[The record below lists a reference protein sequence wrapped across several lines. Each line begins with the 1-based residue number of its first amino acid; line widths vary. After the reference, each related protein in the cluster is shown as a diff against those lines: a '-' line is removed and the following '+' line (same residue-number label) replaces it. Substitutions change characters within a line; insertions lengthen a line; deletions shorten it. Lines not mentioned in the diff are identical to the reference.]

1 MDNKYI
7 NIYNNLVNL
16 TRNKILYENFS
27 SQDTFSDRLIFFLFH
42 FGFFLMVFKKKTK
55 KETLQ
60 EIYDYNFKQLELSI
74 REMGYGDV
82 SINKKM
88 KTYLNIFHAILNK
101 IDNWE
106 NLSDFEKSKI
116 LSNFLNINEVKPN
129 LIDYFNKYLLNL
141 SNNTLNYYIKGVIKP
156 KI

>member
-1 MDNKYI
+1 
-7 NIYNNLVNL
+7 
-16 TRNKILYENFS
+16 
-27 SQDTFSDRLIFFLFH
+27 
-42 FGFFLMVFKKKTK
+42 MVFKKNTEKVI
-55 KETLQ
+55 LQ

-82 SINKKM
+82 VINKKM
-88 KTYLNIFHAILNK
+88 KTYLNIFHAILDK

-116 LSNFLNINEVKPN
+116 LSNFFNINEVKSN
-129 LIDYFNKYLLNL
+129 LIGYFNKYLLNL

-156 KI
+156 KF

>member
-1 MDNKYI
+1 
-7 NIYNNLVNL
+7 
-16 TRNKILYENFS
+16 
-27 SQDTFSDRLIFFLFH
+27 
-42 FGFFLMVFKKKTK
+42 MVFKKNTEKVI
-55 KETLQ
+55 LQ

-82 SINKKM
+82 AINKKM
-88 KTYLNIFHAILNK
+88 KTYLNIFHAILDK

-106 NLSDFEKSKI
+106 NLPDFEKSKI
-116 LSNFLNINEVKPN
+116 LSNFLNINEVKSN
-129 LIDYFNKYLLNL
+129 LIDYFNNYLLNL

>member
-1 MDNKYI
+1 
-7 NIYNNLVNL
+7 
-16 TRNKILYENFS
+16 
-27 SQDTFSDRLIFFLFH
+27 
-42 FGFFLMVFKKKTK
+42 MVFKKNTEK
-55 KETLQ
+55 KILQ
-60 EIYDYNFKQLELSI
+60 QIYDYNFKQLELSI

-82 SINKKM
+82 VINKKM
-88 KTYLNIFHAILNK
+88 KTYLNIFHAILDK

-116 LSNFLNINEVKPN
+116 LSNFLNINEVKSN

-156 KI
+156 KF

>member
-1 MDNKYI
+1 
-7 NIYNNLVNL
+7 
-16 TRNKILYENFS
+16 
-27 SQDTFSDRLIFFLFH
+27 
-42 FGFFLMVFKKKTK
+42 MVFKKNTE
-55 KETLQ
+55 KEILQ

-82 SINKKM
+82 TINKKM
-88 KTYLNIFHAILNK
+88 KTYLNIFHAILDK

-116 LSNFLNINEVKPN
+116 LSNFLNINEVKSN

-141 SNNTLNYYIKGVIKP
+141 SNNTLNYYIKGVIKH
-156 KI
+156 KF

>member
-1 MDNKYI
+1 
-7 NIYNNLVNL
+7 
-16 TRNKILYENFS
+16 
-27 SQDTFSDRLIFFLFH
+27 
-42 FGFFLMVFKKKTK
+42 MVFKKNTE
-55 KETLQ
+55 KEILQ

-82 SINKKM
+82 AINKKM

-116 LSNFLNINEVKPN
+116 LSSFLNVNEVKSN
-129 LIDYFNKYLLNL
+129 LIVYFNKYLLNL
-141 SNNTLNYYIKGVIKP
+141 SNNTLNYYIKGVIKH
-156 KI
+156 KF

>member
-1 MDNKYI
+1 MNNKYI
-7 NIYNNLVNL
+7 NIYNNLINL
-16 TRNKILYENFS
+16 TRNKNLYDNFLN
-27 SQDTFSDRLIFFLFH
+27 QDTFSDRLIFFLFH
-42 FGFFLMVFKKKTK
+42 LGFFLMVFKKNTK
-55 KETLQ
+55 KEILQ
-60 EIYDYNFKQLELSI
+60 EIYDYNFKQLEFSI

-82 SINKKM
+82 AINKKM
-88 KTYLNIFHAILNK
+88 KTYLNIFHAILNN
-101 IDNWE
+101 IDKWE

-156 KI
+156 KF

>member
-1 MDNKYI
+1 
-7 NIYNNLVNL
+7 
-16 TRNKILYENFS
+16 
-27 SQDTFSDRLIFFLFH
+27 
-42 FGFFLMVFKKKTK
+42 MVFKKNTE
-55 KETLQ
+55 KEILQ

-82 SINKKM
+82 VINKKM
-88 KTYLNIFHAILNK
+88 KTYLNIFHAILDK

-116 LSNFLNINEVKPN
+116 LSNFFNINEVKSN

-141 SNNTLNYYIKGVIKP
+141 SNNTLNYYIKGVIKH
-156 KI
+156 KF

>member
-16 TRNKILYENFS
+16 TRNKSLYENFS
-27 SQDTFSDRLIFFLFH
+27 NQDTFSDRLIFFLFH
-42 FGFFLMVFKKKTK
+42 FGFFLMVFKKNTE
-55 KETLQ
+55 KEILQ

-82 SINKKM
+82 AINKKM
-88 KTYLNIFHAILNK
+88 KTYLNIFHAILDK

-106 NLSDFEKSKI
+106 NLSDFEKK
-116 LSNFLNINEVKPN
+116 
-129 LIDYFNKYLLNL
+129 
-141 SNNTLNYYIKGVIKP
+141 
-156 KI
+156 